1 MQQRLQ
7 IARSLAQDPSVLLM
21 DEPFG
26 ALDAMTRQSLQDEV
40 LRIAAERQATVLFVT
55 HDLEEALYLGD
66 RVIALYS
73 NPGRIARMVDI
84 PAAAAARPARHA
96 RASRVPATA
105 ARAVHGDGGDP
116 RVRRWRGIVVPVA
129 LLVAG
134 GDRLP
139 RQRRGQRQPRAAVAS
154 RGRAAEC
161 ARRRIAA
168 ARHGAR
174 RWRRCWPGWRSA
186 APRGLAAGIALGFSE
201 TLRRAAFLTIE
212 LLRPIPSVALL
223 PLSLLIFGFGYRME
237 IAVIAFATFWPSL
250 ILTQNAVAQ
259 IEPRLI
265 EVARLM
271 GLSRLQTA
279 WKIVLPAAAPR
290 LMTALRL
297 AAGLALVVA
306 VTAEIVS
313 NPQGLGH
320 DLMIAQETL
329 RPERMFAVLFWVG
342 LIGWG
347 KNAALL
353 RLERWLFAHRGE
365 VDTSVAA

>member
-1 MQQRLQ
+1 M
-7 IARSLAQDPSVLLM
+7 
-21 DEPFG
+21 
-26 ALDAMTRQSLQDEV
+26 
-40 LRIAAERQATVLFVT
+40 
-55 HDLEEALYLGD
+55 
-66 RVIALYS
+66 
-73 NPGRIARMVDI
+73 
-84 PAAAAARPARHA
+84 
-96 RASRVPATA
+96 
-105 ARAVHGDGGDP
+105 
-116 RVRRWRGIVVPVA
+116 RRWRGIVVPLAILIAAEILFRATVTMSDSLA
-129 LLVAG
+129 PPSRALAALAGALFDGSLLVGTARTLAG
-134 GDRLP
+134 MLG
-139 RQRRGQRQPRAAVAS
+139 
-154 RGRAAEC
+154 
-161 ARRRIAA
+161 
-168 ARHGAR
+168 
-174 RWRRCWPGWRSA
+174 
-186 APRGLAAGIALGFSE
+186 GLALGGIGGLVVGIAIGFSE
-201 TLRRAAFLTIE
+201 TLRRASFLTIE

-223 PLSLLIFGFGYRME
+223 PLSLLIFGFGYGME
-237 IAVIAFATFWPSL
+237 IAVVAFATFWPAL

-271 GLSRLQTA
+271 GLSRLETA

-320 DLMIAQETL
+320 DLMISQETL
-329 RPERMFAVLFWVG
+329 RPERMFGLLFWVG

-353 RLERWLFAHRGE
+353 RLERWLFGHRGE

>member
-1 MQQRLQ
+1 LLLAAE
-7 IARSLAQDPSVLLM
+7 IAFRAMVGASDSLAPPSRSLAALLDVLRDGSLM
-21 DEPFG
+21 RNTAQTLGSLLAGLALG
-26 ALDAMTRQSLQDEV
+26 AL
-40 LRIAAERQATVLFVT
+40 
-55 HDLEEALYLGD
+55 G
-66 RVIALYS
+66 
-73 NPGRIARMVDI
+73 
-84 PAAAAARPARHA
+84 
-96 RASRVPATA
+96 
-105 ARAVHGDGGDP
+105 
-116 RVRRWRGIVVPVA
+116 
-129 LLVAG
+129 
-134 GDRLP
+134 
-139 RQRRGQRQPRAAVAS
+139 
-154 RGRAAEC
+154 
-161 ARRRIAA
+161 
-168 ARHGAR
+168 
-174 RWRRCWPGWRSA
+174 
-186 APRGLAAGIALGFSE
+186 GLAAGIALGFSQV
-201 TLRRAAFLTIE
+201 LRRSTFLTIE
-212 LLRPIPSVALL
+212 MLRPIPSVALL

-250 ILTQNAVAQ
+250 ILTQSAVVQ
-259 IEPRLI
+259 LEPRLI
-265 EVARLM
+265 EVGRVL
-271 GLSRLQTA
+271 GLSRLQTV

-365 VDTSVAA
+365 IDTSVAT

>member
-1 MQQRLQ
+1 
-7 IARSLAQDPSVLLM
+7 VK
-21 DEPFG
+21 
-26 ALDAMTRQSLQDEV
+26 
-40 LRIAAERQATVLFVT
+40 
-55 HDLEEALYLGD
+55 
-66 RVIALYS
+66 
-73 NPGRIARMVDI
+73 
-84 PAAAAARPARHA
+84 
-96 RASRVPATA
+96 
-105 ARAVHGDGGDP
+105 
-116 RVRRWRGIVVPVA
+116 RWRGIVVPAALLALAELAFRARSGPSDSLASPSRAIATLWTALTDASLLVGTAQTLGA
-129 LLVAG
+129 LLVGLALG
-134 GDRLP
+134 GF
-139 RQRRGQRQPRAAVAS
+139 A
-154 RGRAAEC
+154 
-161 ARRRIAA
+161 
-168 ARHGAR
+168 
-174 RWRRCWPGWRSA
+174 
-186 APRGLAAGIALGFSE
+186 GLAAGIALGSSDL
-201 TLRRAAFLTIE
+201 LRRLTFLTIE
-212 LLRPIPSVALL
+212 MLRPIPSVALL

-250 ILTQNAVAQ
+250 ILTQSAVIQ

-265 EVARLM
+265 EVARMLR
-271 GLSRLQTA
+271 LSRLQTVL
-279 WKIVLPAAAPR
+279 KIILPAAAPR

-365 VDTSVAA
+365 VDTSVAT

>member
-1 MQQRLQ
+1 M
-7 IARSLAQDPSVLLM
+7 
-21 DEPFG
+21 
-26 ALDAMTRQSLQDEV
+26 
-40 LRIAAERQATVLFVT
+40 
-55 HDLEEALYLGD
+55 
-66 RVIALYS
+66 
-73 NPGRIARMVDI
+73 
-84 PAAAAARPARHA
+84 
-96 RASRVPATA
+96 
-105 ARAVHGDGGDP
+105 
-116 RVRRWRGIVVPVA
+116 RRWRGIVVPVVLLA
-129 LLVAG
+129 LAEAAFRVKVGASDSLAPPSRVVAALIATMADG
-134 GDRLP
+134 SLLAGT
-139 RQRRGQRQPRAAVAS
+139 
-154 RGRAAEC
+154 
-161 ARRRIAA
+161 ARTFGTMLA
-168 ARHGAR
+168 
-174 RWRRCWPGWRSA
+174 
-186 APRGLAAGIALGFSE
+186 GLALGALGGLGAGIALGFSE

-212 LLRPIPSVALL
+212 MLRPIPSVALL

-237 IAVIAFATFWPSL
+237 VAVIAFATFWPSL
-250 ILTQNAVAQ
+250 ILTQSAVAQ

-271 GLSRLQTA
+271 GLTRLQTA

-329 RPERMFAVLFWVG
+329 RPERMFALLFWVG

-365 VDTSVAA
+365 VDTSVAT